1 MAIKLNFIKMWLPIQ
16 NYLKNKWRAFTF
28 TFLTGTLI
36 ITLLGCTQPKKT
48 ETTFSLLIIV
58 TWPTLV
64 HRELHQHVKLA
75 KKRSVPAI
83 TSGHNEESSSP
94 ASREESKGQENK
106 GDEGR
111 WASKAVKRKHSGY
124 LSSYEVSKIII
135 DKGIRNRTE
144 LLALTNVQ
152 KAEGQTDLA

>member
-16 NYLKNKWRAFTF
+16 NYLKNKWRAFKF

-75 KKRSVPAI
+75 KNEVYQPSQVATMKNLPVPQAEKKARVKK
-83 TSGHNEESSSP
+83 TKEMKAGGP
-94 ASREESKGQENK
+94 AKQL
-106 GDEGR
+106 
-111 WASKAVKRKHSGY
+111 RKHSGY

-144 LLALTNVQ
+144 VLALTNV
-152 KAEGQTDLA
+152 

>member
-75 KKRSVPAI
+75 KNEVYQPSQVATMKNLPVPQAERKARVKK
-83 TSGHNEESSSP
+83 TKEMKAGGPAKQLSESI
-94 ASREESKGQENK
+94 
-106 GDEGR
+106 
-111 WASKAVKRKHSGY
+111 
-124 LSSYEVSKIII
+124 L
-135 DKGIRNRTE
+135 GI
-144 LLALTNVQ
+144 
-152 KAEGQTDLA
+152 